1 MPHVTHEVLNQAPPL
16 AGHDVAADPALL
28 EALNREGGPAR
39 APGPELAP
47 GAAALAE
54 LHELGTLAGS
64 AQTQGQARLA
74 NENVP
79 RLRTH
84 DRFGRRID
92 EVDYHPAWH
101 ALMSVAISHG
111 LHAAPWTAGEPG
123 AHLAR
128 AAKFYVWGQAEAGH
142 GCPVSMTYAAVPAL
156 RHAPELAR
164 RFEPLLASRAYDPGL
179 RPPQAKAGLLAGMA
193 MTEKQG
199 GSDVRA
205 GTTRAVPAPSAGDG
219 AHLLTGHKWFNSAP
233 MCDLFLVLAQGPG
246 GLSCFLLP
254 RVLPD
259 GSRNAMHLQR
269 LKDKLGNR
277 SNASAEVEYDG
288 ALAWL
293 VGEPGRGVRTIIDM
307 VSATRLDC
315 VLGSAAAIR
324 HATVAAVHHCVW
336 RQTFGKNLIDHPLM
350 TCVLADLAVESEAA
364 TALAIRLAGA
374 AQRAAD
380 GDAAEATLLRVALP
394 AAKYWVCKRAVG
406 HAAEALECHGG
417 NGYVEESGLPGLY
430 REVPLNSI
438 WEGSGNVTALDV
450 LRGLRRSPDSA
461 GALLAE
467 LDLAAGGDK
476 RLDEAAAELRR
487 MLAGLA
493 ALADEAPGGPS
504 GGAAEYQARRLAG
517 LIASLLQGALLVR
530 HAPAAVADAFCA
542 SRLGSASAGGP
553 GYAFGTLPDGLEL
566 APVIDRARVTLP
578 G

>member
-1 MPHVTHEVLNQAPPL
+1 MTKPGATHEVLNQPPPL
-16 AGHDVAADPALL
+16 AGHDVAQDPALL
-28 EALNREGGPAR
+28 EALGREGA
-39 APGPELAP
+39 
-47 GAAALAE
+47 GAVAGE
-54 LHELGTLAGS
+54 LHELGILAGS
-64 AQTQGQARLA
+64 ARTQEQARLA
-74 NENVP
+74 NDHLP

-84 DRFGRRID
+84 DRYGHRID

-101 ALMSVAISHG
+101 ALMSVAVSHG
-111 LHAAPWTAGEPG
+111 LHAAPWADGEPG

-128 AAKFYVWGQAEAGH
+128 AAKFYVWSQAEAGH

-179 RPPQAKAGLLAGMA
+179 RVPETKAGLLCGMA

-205 GTTRAVPAPSAGDG
+205 GTTRAAPAPSAGPG

-246 GLSCFLLP
+246 GLTCFLLP

-259 GSRNAMHLQR
+259 GTRNAIRFQR

-277 SNASAEVEYDG
+277 SNASAEVEYDEAVG
-288 ALAWL
+288 WQ

-307 VSATRLDC
+307 VTATRLDC

-324 HATVAAVHHCVW
+324 RGTVAAVHHCAH
-336 RQTFGKNLIDHPLM
+336 RQAFGRNLIDHPLM
-350 TCVLADLAVESEAA
+350 TGVLADLAVESEAA

-374 AQRAAD
+374 AQRSVE
-380 GDAAEATLLRVALP
+380 GDAAGTALLRVALP
-394 AAKYWVCKRAVG
+394 AAKYWVCKRAVA
-406 HAAEALECHGG
+406 HAAEVLECHGG

-430 REVPLNSI
+430 REAPLNSI

-450 LRGLRRSPDSA
+450 LRALRRSPGSA
-461 GALLAE
+461 DALTAE

-476 RLDEAAAELRR
+476 RLDEATAELRR

-493 ALADEAPGGPS
+493 ALAESAPGT
-504 GGAAEYQARRLAG
+504 AASQAADYQARRLAG

-530 HAPAAVADAFCA
+530 HAPPAVSGAFCA
-542 SRLGSASAGGP
+542 SRLGSAAAGGP
-553 GYAFGTLPDGLEL
+553 GYAFGTLPDGLDL
-566 APVIDRARVTLP
+566 PSVVDRARVSVP
-578 G
+578 AAG

>member
-1 MPHVTHEVLNQAPPL
+1 MTGPHVTHEVLNQPPPL

-28 EALNREGGPAR
+28 EALDREGAS
-39 APGPELAP
+39 AVA
-47 GAAALAE
+47 AE
-54 LHELGTLAGS
+54 LHELGVLAGS
-64 AQTQGQARLA
+64 QQTQEQARLA
-74 NENVP
+74 NEYIP
-79 RLRTH
+79 KLRTH
-84 DRFGRRID
+84 DRYGYRID

-111 LHAAPWTAGEPG
+111 LHAAPWAASDPG

-179 RPPQAKAGLLAGMA
+179 RAPQTKAGLLSGMA

-205 GTTRAVPAPSAGDG
+205 GTTRAEPAPSAGDG

-246 GLSCFLLP
+246 GLTCFLLP

-259 GSRNAMHLQR
+259 GTRNGMRIQR

-288 ALAWL
+288 ALAWQ
-293 VGEPGRGVRTIIDM
+293 VGEAGRGVRTIIDM
-307 VSATRLDC
+307 VTATRLDC
-315 VLGSAAAIR
+315 VLGSAAAMR
-324 HATVAAVHHCVW
+324 RATVAAVHHCAH
-336 RQTFGKNLIDHPLM
+336 RQTFGLNLIDHPLM

-364 TALAIRLAGA
+364 TTLAFRLAAA
-374 AQRAAD
+374 AQRSAG
-380 GDAAEATLLRVALP
+380 GDAGEAALLRVALP
-394 AAKYWVCKRAVG
+394 AAKYWICKRAVA
-406 HAAEALECHGG
+406 HTAEALECHGG
-417 NGYVEESGLPGLY
+417 NGYVEESGLPGMY

-450 LRGLRRSPDSA
+450 LRALRRSPEAAD
-461 GALLAE
+461 ALLAE

-476 RLDEAAAELRR
+476 RLDEATAELRR
-487 MLAGLA
+487 MLAALA
-493 ALADEAPGGPS
+493 APEQPGASPGA
-504 GGAAEYQARRLAG
+504 AAEYQARRLAG

-530 HAPAAVADAFCA
+530 HAPPAVADAFCA

-566 APVIDRARVTLP
+566 TPVIDRSRVSVP